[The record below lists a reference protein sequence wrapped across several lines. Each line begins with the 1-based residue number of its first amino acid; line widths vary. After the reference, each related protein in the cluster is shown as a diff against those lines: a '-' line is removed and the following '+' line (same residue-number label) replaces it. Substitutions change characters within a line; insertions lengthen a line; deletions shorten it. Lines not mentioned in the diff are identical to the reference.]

1 MIAAATDPRYTPD
14 SRYAWVRL
22 ALSLL
27 LATVACVGSWSVV
40 VALPEVQ
47 REFGTLRGLASFP
60 YTCMMIGFAAA
71 AIGMGKLT
79 DRYGIVVPI
88 LIGAVSQGLGF
99 IIAGFAPSI
108 LVFALAH
115 VLIGIGASIGFA
127 PLIADISHWFRQN
140 RGLAV
145 AITATGN
152 YLAGALWSPLF
163 QSLISSHGWRWTH
176 IAVGCF
182 VFVFMLAM
190 AGFFRRRAARDLTQA
205 AAVAA
210 RGRALGVSTNTL
222 LVALAIAGFGCCM
235 AMAMPQV
242 HIVAYCADLGYGAAR
257 GAEMLSLMLALG
269 IFSRI
274 GSGFLADRIGGLSV
288 LMIGSF
294 MQAAALFL
302 FLWFDGLTSLYIISA
317 IFGLFQGG
325 IVPMYAL
332 VAREYLPPEQAGGK
346 IGIVITA
353 TILGMAVGG
362 VASGWIF
369 DYFLSYR
376 MAFLNGL
383 LWNGVNLLI
392 VGWLLL
398 RRRDAGGQPVA
409 QTA

>member
-1 MIAAATDPRYTPD
+1 
-14 SRYAWVRL
+14 
-22 ALSLL
+22 
-27 LATVACVGSWSVV
+27 
-40 VALPEVQ
+40 
-47 REFGTLRGLASFP
+47 
-60 YTCMMIGFAAA
+60 
-71 AIGMGKLT
+71 
-79 DRYGIVVPI
+79 
-88 LIGAVSQGLGF
+88 
-99 IIAGFAPSI
+99 
-108 LVFALAH
+108 
-115 VLIGIGASIGFA
+115 
-127 PLIADISHWFRQN
+127 
-140 RGLAV
+140 
-145 AITATGN
+145 
-152 YLAGALWSPLF
+152 
-163 QSLISSHGWRWTH
+163 
-176 IAVGCF
+176 
-182 VFVFMLAM
+182 
-190 AGFFRRRAARDLTQA
+190 
-205 AAVAA
+205 
-210 RGRALGVSTNTL
+210 
-222 LVALAIAGFGCCM
+222 
-235 AMAMPQV
+235 
-242 HIVAYCADLGYGAAR
+242 
-257 GAEMLSLMLALG
+257 MLSLMLALG